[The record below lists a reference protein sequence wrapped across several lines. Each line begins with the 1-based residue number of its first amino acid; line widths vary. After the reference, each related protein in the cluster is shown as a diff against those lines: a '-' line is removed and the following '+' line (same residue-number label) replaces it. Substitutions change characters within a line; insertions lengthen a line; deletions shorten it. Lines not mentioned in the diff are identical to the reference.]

1 MPALSIRLSR
11 AYPTVRTGEEMI
23 RYSMSFTSG
32 ALLHRESLAVAA
44 LYAETQDWKRVR
56 DTVLA
61 ENRLQMRTANT
72 SQRLYR
78 EIASRLKQLTAQEF
92 ELLRAGAWQEQS
104 YLLWLAVCKRYRFIY
119 DFAVE
124 VLREHY
130 LRFEPE
136 LKPAAYDI
144 FFNRKA
150 EWHPEME
157 SIAPA
162 TRQKQRQLVY
172 QMLREA
178 QLVGGDQRIIPAL
191 LTPQL
196 VGAICADDPA
206 HFFIYPVSQMEVRR
220 WMQ

>member
-1 MPALSIRLSR
+1 
-11 AYPTVRTGEEMI
+11 MI

-32 ALLHRESLAVAA
+32 ALLHRESFAVAA

-61 ENRLQMRTANT
+61 ENRLRMRTAKT

-92 ELLRAGAWQEQS
+92 ERLRAGAWQEQS

-124 VLREHY
+124 VLREQY
-130 LRFEPE
+130 LRFEFE

-157 SIAPA
+157 SVAPA

-172 QMLREA
+172 RMLREA

-196 VGAICADDPA
+196 VDVIRADDPA
-206 HFFIYPVSQMEVRR
+206 HFVIYPVSQTEVRR

>member
-1 MPALSIRLSR
+1 
-11 AYPTVRTGEEMI
+11 MI

-130 LRFEPE
+130 LRFELE

-157 SIAPA
+157 SVAPA

-172 QMLREA
+172 RMLREA

-196 VGAICADDPA
+196 VGVICADDPA
-206 HFFIYPVSQMEVRR
+206 HFVIYPVSQMEVRR